1 MFARFWRHLAPAV
14 DMRMGGLVLSLALA
28 LPVPALAGDSDW
40 LAARDA
46 FRKGDDA
53 ALQVAVQNLQGSPL
67 AVYGEFW
74 QLWRRLKDAPAAD
87 IEAFLQ
93 REKGSYLADKL
104 RGEWLRQLAKQQDWP
119 QFRRQ
124 FPKLVDASDNEFL
137 CLRLQSELADD
148 DSSGL
153 AAAREPLWFTAKDQ
167 LAACNPVLDAMQRS
181 GVISEEDRWLRLRLA
196 LDANAA
202 GLARYLLAGFGT
214 ELSAADL
221 KRIQDAPADYLA
233 QTGLG
238 RRDQRE
244 LAAWALGRWARTDFF
259 NALAWLQARPPE
271 DFGEQ
276 QAVAWRQIALA
287 AARRFDPE
295 AETFFARSEA
305 AWWPDAQREIRL
317 RLLVRGGRWNEFLE
331 QYDALPKVLRD
342 SRIWRYWQARALKAG
357 DLQFASRRA
366 FARLSTEEDYYGLLA
381 AEQLGQTMGAVTRQI
396 ELSEDDRA
404 RLTRHAGFQRAFAL
418 QALAQRWEAA
428 SEWNWAVRTADDRLL
443 LAAAER
449 AERVGWYDRAI
460 YAAERTK
467 TLHDARYRYLAPY
480 REVTRGY
487 ARELGLDEA
496 WVYGLIRQESRF
508 VTSARSSA
516 GAGGLMQ
523 LMPTTAQW
531 VANRLGVAY
540 HAEMTNAVGDNVRL
554 GTYYLRHV
562 LDSLGHPVL
571 ATAGYNAGPRRAR
584 EWQGDAVLEGAR
596 YVESIPFSETR
607 DYVKKVM
614 TNAVHYARAFG
625 EGETRLSVRLG
636 DIPARVMTPVPI
648 EGP

>member
-1 MFARFWRHLAPAV
+1 MFARFWRRRAPGV
-14 DMRMGGLVLSLALA
+14 NMRMAGALLGLVLAG
-28 LPVPALAGDSDW
+28 PAQAADSDW

-53 ALQVAVQNLQGSPL
+53 ALQTAVDALQGSPL

-104 RGEWLRQLAKQQDWP
+104 RGEWLRQLAKKQDWA

-124 FPKLVDASDNEFL
+124 YPHLVDASDNEFL
-137 CLRLQSELADD
+137 CLHLQADLADD
-148 DSSGL
+148 DRSGL
-153 AAAREPLWFTAKDQ
+153 AAARDVLWFNAKDQ
-167 LAACNPVLDAMQRS
+167 LAACNPVLEAMQAS
-181 GVISEEDRWLRLRLA
+181 GVISVEDRWLRLRLA

-214 ELSAADL
+214 ELSAADF
-221 KRIQDAPADYLA
+221 KRIQDAPAEFVQ
-233 QTGLG
+233 QTGLD

-244 LAAWALGRWARTDFF
+244 LAAWALGRWARQDFF
-259 NALAWLQARPPE
+259 AALAWLQARPPE
-271 DFGEQ
+271 AFRDE

-287 AARRFDPE
+287 AARRFDPD
-295 AETFFARSEA
+295 AETWFARSDS
-305 AWWPDAQREIRL
+305 AWWPDAQRETRL
-317 RLLVRGGRWNEFLE
+317 RLLVRQARWPELLN
-331 QYDALPKVLRD
+331 QYDDLSPALRN
-342 SRIWRYWQARALKAG
+342 SRTWQYWHARALQAAE
-357 DLQFASRRA
+357 LSFAARRS
-366 FARLSTEEDYYGLLA
+366 FARLSTEDDYYGLLA
-381 AEQLGQTMGAVTRQI
+381 GEQLGHVIGAASKPV
-396 ELSEDDRA
+396 ELNDGDREKLA
-404 RLTRHAGFQRAFAL
+404 RNAGFQRGFAL
-418 QALAQRWEAA
+418 QALGQRWEAA
-428 SEWNWAVRTADDRLL
+428 SEWNWSVRTADDRLL
-443 LAAAER
+443 LAAAEK
-449 AERVGWYDRAI
+449 AESVGWYDRAI

-467 TLHDARYRYLAPY
+467 TLHDARFRYLSPY

-487 ARELGLDEA
+487 ARELDLDEA

-508 VTSARSSA
+508 VSSARSGV

-523 LMPTTAQW
+523 LMPATAQW
-531 VANRLGVAY
+531 VVNRLGIPY
-540 HAEMTNAVGDNVRL
+540 HAEMTNDAGDNVRL
-554 GTYYLRHV
+554 GTYYLKHV
-562 LDSLGHPVL
+562 LDELGHPVL

-584 EWQGDAVLEGAR
+584 EWQGDTALEGAR
-596 YVESIPFSETR
+596 YIESIPFGETR

-625 EGETRLSVRLG
+625 DGETRLSARLG
-636 DIPARVMTPVPI
+636 SIPARVMTPI